1 MAHSSQRQPQKLGFL
16 PKPKRNDG
24 TFLQSGISGGV
35 IAALQHFSTQPQGAT
50 MNFTNDQLIAT
61 QKSNVEA
68 FSGLSEKAFASFEKL
83 IELNMAASKALLGE
97 SISHLQALT
106 EVKDAQALLTLQS
119 SLVKPM
125 AEKAVSYSRH
135 LYDIV
140 SGSSA
145 DFTKVFESASA
156 ESQKTVTEL
165 LETSLKNAPAGSE
178 AAVAVIKSAITA
190 GNNAVE
196 TAQKSAK
203 QAAQLVESNI
213 SSLSATAQKA
223 E

>member
-1 MAHSSQRQPQKLGFL
+1 
-16 PKPKRNDG
+16 
-24 TFLQSGISGGV
+24 
-35 IAALQHFSTQPQGAT
+35 

-68 FSGLSEKAFASFEKL
+68 FAGLSEKAFSSFEKL

-97 SISHLQALT
+97 SIGHLQALT
-106 EVKDAQALLTLQS
+106 EVKDAQALMTLQS

-125 AEKAVSYSRH
+125 AEKAASYSRH
-135 LYDIV
+135 VYDIV

-156 ESQKTVTEL
+156 ESQKAVTEL

-178 AAVAVIKSAITA
+178 AAVAVIKTAMTA

-213 SSLSATAQKA
+213 TALSTAAQKA

>member
-1 MAHSSQRQPQKLGFL
+1 
-16 PKPKRNDG
+16 
-24 TFLQSGISGGV
+24 
-35 IAALQHFSTQPQGAT
+35 

-68 FSGLSEKAFASFEKL
+68 FAGLSEKAFSSFEKL
-83 IELNMAASKALLGE
+83 IALNMAASKALLGE
-97 SISHLQALT
+97 SIGHLQALT
-106 EVKDAQALLTLQS
+106 KVKDAQALMTLQS

-125 AEKAVSYSRH
+125 AEKAASYSRH
-135 LYDIV
+135 VYDIV

-156 ESQKTVTEL
+156 ESQKAVTEL

-178 AAVAVIKSAITA
+178 AAVTVIKSAMTA

-213 SSLSATAQKA
+213 TALSTAAQKA

>member
-1 MAHSSQRQPQKLGFL
+1 
-16 PKPKRNDG
+16 
-24 TFLQSGISGGV
+24 
-35 IAALQHFSTQPQGAT
+35 

-68 FSGLSEKAFASFEKL
+68 FAGLSEKAFSSFEKL

-97 SISHLQALT
+97 SIGHLQALT
-106 EVKDAQALLTLQS
+106 EVKDAQALMTLQS
-119 SLVKPM
+119 GLVKPM
-125 AEKAVSYSRH
+125 AEKAASYSCH

-140 SGSSA
+140 SGSRA
-145 DFTKVFESASA
+145 DFSQVFESASA
-156 ESQKTVTEL
+156 ESQKTVTQL

-178 AAVAVIKSAITA
+178 AAVAVIKSAMTA

-203 QAAQLVESNI
+203 QAAQMVESNI
-213 SSLSATAQKA
+213 SALSTAAQKA

>member
-1 MAHSSQRQPQKLGFL
+1 
-16 PKPKRNDG
+16 
-24 TFLQSGISGGV
+24 
-35 IAALQHFSTQPQGAT
+35 
-50 MNFTNDQLIAT
+50 MNFTHDQLIAT

-106 EVKDAQALLTLQS
+106 EVKDAQALMTLQS
-119 SLVKPM
+119 GLVKPM
-125 AEKAVSYSRH
+125 AEKAASYSRH
-135 LYDIV
+135 VYDIV

-213 SSLSATAQKA
+213 TALSTAAQKA

>member
-1 MAHSSQRQPQKLGFL
+1 
-16 PKPKRNDG
+16 
-24 TFLQSGISGGV
+24 
-35 IAALQHFSTQPQGAT
+35 
-50 MNFTNDQLIAT
+50 MNFNNDQLIAT

-68 FSGLSEKAFASFEKL
+68 FAGLSEKAFASFEKL
-83 IELNMAASKALLGE
+83 IELNMAASKALMGE
-97 SISHLQALT
+97 SIGHLQALT
-106 EVKDAQALLTLQS
+106 EVKDAQALMTLQS
-119 SLVKPM
+119 GMVKPM
-125 AEKAVSYSRH
+125 AEKAASYSRH

-156 ESQKTVTEL
+156 ESQKAVTEL

-178 AAVAVIKSAITA
+178 AAVEVFKSAMNA

-213 SSLSATAQKA
+213 SSLSTAAQKA

>member
-1 MAHSSQRQPQKLGFL
+1 
-16 PKPKRNDG
+16 
-24 TFLQSGISGGV
+24 
-35 IAALQHFSTQPQGAT
+35 
-50 MNFTNDQLIAT
+50 MNFNNDQLIAT

-68 FSGLSEKAFASFEKL
+68 LAGLSEKAFASFEKL

-106 EVKDAQALLTLQS
+106 EVKDAQELMTLQS
-119 SLVKPM
+119 SLAKPM
-125 AEKAVSYSRH
+125 AEKAASYSRH

-156 ESQKTVTEL
+156 ESQKNVTEL

-178 AAVAVIKSAITA
+178 AAVAVIKTAMTA

-213 SSLSATAQKA
+213 AALSTAAEKA

>member
-1 MAHSSQRQPQKLGFL
+1 
-16 PKPKRNDG
+16 
-24 TFLQSGISGGV
+24 
-35 IAALQHFSTQPQGAT
+35 
-50 MNFTNDQLIAT
+50 MNFNNDQLIAT

-68 FSGLSEKAFASFEKL
+68 FAGLSEKAFASFEKL

-97 SISHLQALT
+97 SIGHLQALSDI
-106 EVKDAQALLTLQS
+106 KDVQALMALQS
-119 SLVKPM
+119 GLAKPM
-125 AEKAVSYSRH
+125 AEKAASYSRH
-135 LYDIV
+135 LYEIV

-145 DFTKVFESASA
+145 EFTKVFESASA

-178 AAVAVIKSAITA
+178 AAVAVIKSAMTA

-196 TAQKSAK
+196 SAQKSAK
-203 QAAQLVESNI
+203 QAVQMVESNI
-213 SSLSATAQKA
+213 TSLSSAAPKA

>member
-1 MAHSSQRQPQKLGFL
+1 
-16 PKPKRNDG
+16 
-24 TFLQSGISGGV
+24 
-35 IAALQHFSTQPQGAT
+35 

-68 FSGLSEKAFASFEKL
+68 FAGLSEKAFASFEKL

-97 SISHLQALT
+97 SIGHLQALT
-106 EVKDAQALLTLQS
+106 EVKDAQALVTLQS

-125 AEKAVSYSRH
+125 AEKAASYSRH
-135 LYDIV
+135 VYDIV
-140 SGSSA
+140 SGSGA

-156 ESQKTVTEL
+156 ESQKTVTQL

-178 AAVAVIKSAITA
+178 AAVAVIKSAMTA

-213 SSLSATAQKA
+213 SALSTAGQKA

>member
-1 MAHSSQRQPQKLGFL
+1 
-16 PKPKRNDG
+16 
-24 TFLQSGISGGV
+24 
-35 IAALQHFSTQPQGAT
+35 

-68 FSGLSEKAFASFEKL
+68 LAGLSEKAFASFEKL

-106 EVKDAQALLTLQS
+106 EVKDAQELMTLQS
-119 SLVKPM
+119 SLAKPM
-125 AEKAVSYSRH
+125 AEKAASYSRH

-156 ESQKTVTEL
+156 ESQKNVTEL

-178 AAVAVIKSAITA
+178 AAVAVIKTAMTA

-213 SSLSATAQKA
+213 AALSTAAEKA

>member
-1 MAHSSQRQPQKLGFL
+1 
-16 PKPKRNDG
+16 
-24 TFLQSGISGGV
+24 
-35 IAALQHFSTQPQGAT
+35 
-50 MNFTNDQLIAT
+50 MNFNNDQLIAT

-68 FSGLSEKAFASFEKL
+68 LSGLSEKAFASFEKL
-83 IELNMAASKALLGE
+83 IELNMAASKALMGE
-97 SISHLQALT
+97 SIGHLQALT
-106 EVKDAQALLTLQS
+106 EVKDVQGLMALQS
-119 SLVKPM
+119 EMAKPM
-125 AEKAVSYSRH
+125 AEKAASYSRH

-178 AAVAVIKSAITA
+178 AAVEVIKSAMTA

-203 QAAQLVESNI
+203 QAAQMVESNI
-213 SSLSATAQKA
+213 TSLSNVGQKG

>member
-1 MAHSSQRQPQKLGFL
+1 
-16 PKPKRNDG
+16 
-24 TFLQSGISGGV
+24 
-35 IAALQHFSTQPQGAT
+35 
-50 MNFTNDQLIAT
+50 MNFNNDQLIAT

-68 FSGLSEKAFASFEKL
+68 FAGLSEKAFASFEKL
-83 IELNMAASKALLGE
+83 VELNMAASKALLGE
-97 SISHLQALT
+97 SISHLQALA
-106 EVKDAQALLTLQS
+106 EVKDVQSLLALQS
-119 SLVKPM
+119 AVVKPM
-125 AEKAVSYSRH
+125 AEKAASYSRH
-135 LYDIV
+135 VYDIV

-178 AAVAVIKSAITA
+178 AAVAVIKSAMTA
-190 GNNAVE
+190 GTNAVE
-196 TAQKSAK
+196 TAQKSAR

-213 SSLSATAQKA
+213 TALSAAGQKA

>member
-1 MAHSSQRQPQKLGFL
+1 
-16 PKPKRNDG
+16 
-24 TFLQSGISGGV
+24 
-35 IAALQHFSTQPQGAT
+35 

-68 FSGLSEKAFASFEKL
+68 FAGLSEKAFSSFEKL

-97 SISHLQALT
+97 SIGHLQALT
-106 EVKDAQALLTLQS
+106 EVKDAQALMTLQS

-125 AEKAVSYSRH
+125 AEKAASYSRH
-135 LYDIV
+135 VYDIV

-156 ESQKTVTEL
+156 ESQKAVTEL

-178 AAVAVIKSAITA
+178 AAVTVIKSAMTA

-213 SSLSATAQKA
+213 TALSTAAQKA

>member
-1 MAHSSQRQPQKLGFL
+1 
-16 PKPKRNDG
+16 
-24 TFLQSGISGGV
+24 
-35 IAALQHFSTQPQGAT
+35 

-68 FSGLSEKAFASFEKL
+68 VAGLSEKAFSSFEKL

-106 EVKDAQALLTLQS
+106 EVKDAQALMTLQS
-119 SLVKPM
+119 SLAKPM
-125 AEKAVSYSRH
+125 AEKAASYSRH

-156 ESQKTVTEL
+156 DSQKAVTEL
-165 LETSLKNAPAGSE
+165 LETSMKNAPAGSE
-178 AAVAVIKSAITA
+178 TAVAVIKSAMTA

-196 TAQKSAK
+196 SAQKSAK
-203 QAAQLVESNI
+203 QAAQMVESNI
-213 SSLSATAQKA
+213 SALSTAAQKA

>member
-1 MAHSSQRQPQKLGFL
+1 
-16 PKPKRNDG
+16 
-24 TFLQSGISGGV
+24 
-35 IAALQHFSTQPQGAT
+35 
-50 MNFTNDQLIAT
+50 MNFNNDQLIAT

-68 FSGLSEKAFASFEKL
+68 FAGLSEKAFASFEKL

-97 SISHLQALT
+97 SIGHLQALT
-106 EVKDAQALLTLQS
+106 EVKDAQSLMTLQS

-125 AEKAVSYSRH
+125 AEKAASYSRH

-145 DFTKVFESASA
+145 DFTKVFETASA

-178 AAVAVIKSAITA
+178 AAVAVIKSAMTA

-203 QAAQLVESNI
+203 QAAQMVESNI
-213 SSLSATAQKA
+213 SSLSTAAQKA

>member
-1 MAHSSQRQPQKLGFL
+1 
-16 PKPKRNDG
+16 
-24 TFLQSGISGGV
+24 
-35 IAALQHFSTQPQGAT
+35 
-50 MNFTNDQLIAT
+50 MNFSNDQLIAT

-68 FSGLSEKAFASFEKL
+68 FAGLSEKAFASFEKL

-97 SISHLQALT
+97 SIGHLQALA
-106 EVKDAQALLTLQS
+106 EIKDVQALVTLQTAM
-119 SLVKPM
+119 VKPI
-125 AEKAVSYSRH
+125 AEKTASYSRH

-165 LETSLKNAPAGSE
+165 LETSMKNAPAGSE
-178 AAVAVIKSAITA
+178 AAVAVIKSAMTA
-190 GNNAVE
+190 GNTAVE

-213 SSLSATAQKA
+213 SALSTAAQKA